1 MQPQTSFTAS
11 TKGVAYQNLRRPFFI
26 SSKKLNAAKNAFV
39 DINQVNTTLN
49 LNYNIIV
56 NTNTNDI
63 PSPIVT
69 FIVKGH
75 DVMMNTLLDSGS
87 LGPKRDI
94 TSYIARS
101 SVSKIPLSARNI
113 KCSCTNEQTCT
124 PVGCIST
131 SECIE
136 LNDIQLQ
143 KDNEQMTIANIKLR
157 IIDTLRDNVDVL
169 IGFNDLKTNSVV
181 ESFKC
186 LFSEFPPASSEEI
199 LNGYGVDTD
208 DSRRGTHQ
216 DSRRSLLSILSSASQ
231 LRSLSENPTEP
242 LLSTVGPE

>member
-1 MQPQTSFTAS
+1 M
-11 TKGVAYQNLRRPFFI
+11 
-26 SSKKLNAAKNAFV
+26 NAFV

-49 LNYNIIV
+49 LNSNIIV
-56 NTNTNDI
+56 NSNTNNI

-69 FIVKGH
+69 LTVKGH

-87 LGPKRDI
+87 IGPQCNI

-113 KCSCTNEQTCT
+113 KCSCTNKQTCT

-169 IGFNDLKTNSVV
+169 IGFNNLKTNSVV

-186 LFSEFPPASSEEI
+186 LFSKSPPASSEEI
-199 LNGYGVDTD
+199 
-208 DSRRGTHQ
+208 
-216 DSRRSLLSILSSASQ
+216 
-231 LRSLSENPTEP
+231 
-242 LLSTVGPE
+242 